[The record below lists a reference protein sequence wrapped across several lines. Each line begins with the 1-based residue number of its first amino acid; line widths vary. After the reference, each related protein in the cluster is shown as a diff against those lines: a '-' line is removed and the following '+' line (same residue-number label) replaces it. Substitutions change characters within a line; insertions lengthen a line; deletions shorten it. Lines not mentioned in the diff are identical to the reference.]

1 MNTIENQMEMKV
13 DIEMKK
19 NVTNVKAFQA
29 FVVDKKGIARNEN
42 AFVYG
47 LLYSANHLFLS
58 SRKRLAFSGNYG
70 KAGLL
75 KAL

>member
-42 AFVYG
+42 ALVYG
-47 LLYSANHLFLS
+47 LLFSAHLENTEHFPEIME
-58 SRKRLAFSGNYG
+58 KLAF
-70 KAGLL
+70 
-75 KAL
+75 

>member
-1 MNTIENQMEMKV
+1 M
-13 DIEMKK
+13 
-19 NVTNVKAFQA
+19 KAFQA
-29 FVVDKKGIARNEN
+29 FFVDKKGIARNEN

>member
-1 MNTIENQMEMKV
+1 MNTIENQMEIKV
-13 DIEMKK
+13 DIEMK
-19 NVTNVKAFQA
+19 NVTNMKAFQA
-29 FVVDKKGIARNEN
+29 FFVDKKGIARNEN

-75 KAL
+75 KA